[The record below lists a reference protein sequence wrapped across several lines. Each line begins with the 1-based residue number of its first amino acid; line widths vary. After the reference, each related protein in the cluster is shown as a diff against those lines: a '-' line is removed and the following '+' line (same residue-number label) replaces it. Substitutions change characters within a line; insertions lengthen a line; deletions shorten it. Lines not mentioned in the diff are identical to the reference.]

1 MVDKVHKVPGRAVA
15 RRCGKIAGALIAPG
29 IVKRILGDGHEL
41 DAVVAKVQNV
51 IRQLACERAVVVK
64 IAVFAP
70 PPRTEVD
77 LVNVERRAVKGRLC
91 AARPPFV
98 IPPAVAAEVIELAGR
113 TGAGLGVESI
123 GVGLE
128 RGLARLCRHSK
139 LVGVVALEG
148 RHKTLPETVRVLF
161 HRVGVAVP
169 AAEIAHNGHMRGVR
183 RPGAED
189 VAVFPRP
196 PRAVRAEIAVGLAV
210 RAAVK
215 GCGVKSS
222 AGLFHASCPFS
233 S

>member
-1 MVDKVHKVPGRAVA
+1 M
-15 RRCGKIAGALIAPG
+15 
-29 IVKRILGDGHEL
+29 
-41 DAVVAKVQNV
+41 
-51 IRQLACERAVVVK
+51 
-64 IAVFAP
+64 
-70 PPRTEVD
+70 D
-77 LVNVERRAVKGRLC
+77 LVNVERRAVEGCLC
-91 AARPPFV
+91 AARAPFV
-98 IPPAVAAEVIELAGR
+98 IPPAVPAKIVELAGCA
-113 TGAGLGVESI
+113 GAGFCVEGV

-128 RGLARLCRHSK
+128 HRVAPLRGDGELIR
-139 LVGVVALEG
+139 VI
-148 RHKTLPETVRVLF
+148 TLQSRDKAFPETVRVLF

>member
-1 MVDKVHKVPGRAVA
+1 M
-15 RRCGKIAGALIAPG
+15 
-29 IVKRILGDGHEL
+29 
-41 DAVVAKVQNV
+41 N
-51 IRQLACERAVVVK
+51 
-64 IAVFAP
+64 
-70 PPRTEVD
+70 
-77 LVNVERRAVKGRLC
+77 LVNIERRVVEGRFR
-91 AARPPFV
+91 AARAPFV

-113 TGAGLGVESI
+113 TGAGLGVEGV

-128 RGLARLCRHSK
+128 DRFARLCRHSK
-139 LVGVVALEG
+139 LVSVVTLEG
-148 RHKTLPETVRVLF
+148 RHKALPEAVRVLF

-169 AAEIAHNGHMRGVR
+169 AAEIAHNGHIRGVR

-222 AGLFHASCPFS
+222 ASLFHASCPFS

>member
-1 MVDKVHKVPGRAVA
+1 M
-15 RRCGKIAGALIAPG
+15 
-29 IVKRILGDGHEL
+29 
-41 DAVVAKVQNV
+41 N
-51 IRQLACERAVVVK
+51 
-64 IAVFAP
+64 
-70 PPRTEVD
+70 
-77 LVNVERRAVKGRLC
+77 LVNIERRAVEGRFR
-91 AARPPFV
+91 AARAPFV

-113 TGAGLGVESI
+113 TGAGFGVESI

-128 RGLARLCRHSK
+128 HGLARLCRHSK

-148 RHKTLPETVRVLF
+148 RHKALPEAVRVLF
-161 HRVGVAVP
+161 HRVVVSVP
-169 AAEIAHNGHMRGVR
+169 GAEISHDGHIRGVR

-196 PRAVRAEIAVGLAV
+196 PRAVRAEIAVSLAV
-210 RAAVK
+210 RAAAK